1 MESLESVQPKPR
13 DAVLSQYMNHCGQ
26 AAIESNPFWHSPDK
40 WYRWL
45 VRLDCGCIT
54 EALTREDIDPP
65 TEHVFSEVLGE
76 LPIYKKTWILHPP
89 RITYKDG
96 TIHPHEGSRC
106 ALDMYAR
113 PIKTCPY
120 GYCYP
125 AGYLWCAAHGEEP
138 PMREITEWLHRKQEY
153 RHGNR
158 DNPYSLWTVRLS
170 CGHCGHASSDVE
182 WSPGMP
188 HVIDRGMIER
198 YQRDY
203 LPRWKAEGADPRM
216 IRETEQQI
224 ESSGFLVCEP
234 AMSEDCAK
242 CVYIRRITEY
252 RMIGRLADH
261 PVKPAE
267 KPQPAPEEIADRK
280 HLRLARVERDLARL
294 QKEAEKLRGD
304 IG

>member
-1 MESLESVQPKPR
+1 MQSLESVQPKPR
-13 DAVLSQYMNHCGQ
+13 DAVLSQYMDHNRTD
-26 AAIESNPFWHSPDK
+26 IERNPFWYSPDN

-54 EALTREDIDPP
+54 ETLTREDIDPP
-65 TEHVFSEVLGE
+65 TEHVFSESLGE
-76 LPIYKKTWILHPP
+76 LPIYKTTWILHPP
-89 RITYKDG
+89 RITFKDG
-96 TIHPHEGSRC
+96 TIYPREGPRC

-113 PIKTCPY
+113 PVKTCPY
-120 GYCYP
+120 GFCYP
-125 AGYLWCAAHGEEP
+125 AGYLWCAAHGDVP

-153 RHGNR
+153 HHDNR
-158 DNPYSLWTVRLS
+158 DKPYSSWKVRLS

-188 HVIDRGMIER
+188 HVIDREMIER
-198 YQRDY
+198 YESEI
-203 LPRWKAEGADPRM
+203 LPRWRAKGADPRM

-224 ESSGFLVCEP
+224 ESNGFLICHP
-234 AMSEDCAK
+234 AMSEDCTK
-242 CVYIRRITEY
+242 CVYLRRIVEY

-267 KPQPAPEEIADRK
+267 KPQPTPEEIEARK
-280 HLRLARVERDLARL
+280 RRRLQRVESDLARL

-304 IG
+304 LG